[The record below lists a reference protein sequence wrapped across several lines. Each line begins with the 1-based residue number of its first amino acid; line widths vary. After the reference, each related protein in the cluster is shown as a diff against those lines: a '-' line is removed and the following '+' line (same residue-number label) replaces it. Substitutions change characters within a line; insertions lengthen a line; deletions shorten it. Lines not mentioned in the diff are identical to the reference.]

1 MKFLIVGHLCLD
13 VIHPVEG
20 PDVESYGGIY
30 YSLAALASLSKQ
42 SDIVSPVFGVNK
54 ADYPALMEHL
64 KLFPNV
70 DTSGIFKFDE
80 PTNKVHLYY
89 KDRQNRIE
97 CSKDIAKPI
106 PYEKIRRHLSVD
118 GVLIN
123 MISGFDVTI
132 ETLDHIRL
140 AIRSHNI
147 PLHFDYHSLTLGVK
161 ENHERFRRPIEDWRR
176 WAFMDDTVQLNE
188 DEIAGLAVDRLTE
201 KQTAGHLLTLSVKG
215 VVVTKG
221 DRGATL
227 YYNEHKKILQKDFD
241 GIKLEH
247 PLDATGC
254 GDVFG
259 AAFLL
264 QYMKTKDPLAATD
277 FANRV
282 AGAKVQHIG
291 VEGLKNLRDALAA
304 SELPHHA

>member
-1 MKFLIVGHLCLD
+1 MKFLVVGHLCLD

-30 YSLAALASLSKQ
+30 YSLATLASLSRP

-54 ADYPALMEHL
+54 ADYPALIEHL
-64 KLFPNV
+64 KIFPNV
-70 DTSGIFKFDE
+70 ETSGIYKFDE

-118 GVLIN
+118 GILVN

-161 ENHERFRRPIEDWRR
+161 ENHERFRRPVEDWRR

-188 DEIAGLAVDRLTE
+188 EEIGGLAVEGLTE
-201 KQTAGHLLTLSVKG
+201 KQAAGHLLTLSVKG

-221 DRGATL
+221 DRGATM

-247 PLDATGC
+247 SLDATGC

-259 AAFLL
+259 GAFLL
-264 QYMKTKDPLAATD
+264 QYAKTNDLLAATE

-282 AGAKVQHIG
+282 AGAKVQHSGI
-291 VEGLKNLRDALAA
+291 EGLKNLRDVLAA
-304 SELPHHA
+304 AELPHHA